1 MDCRQP
7 GSSLHGFSRQEYWS
21 GLPFPSPGD
30 LRDPRIEPEAPV
42 LAYGFFTPGKH
53 LILFSSVQSLS
64 RVRLFV
70 TPWIVA
76 RQASLSITNSQ
87 SSLRLTSIES
97 VMPSSHL
104 ILCRPLLLL
113 PLIQSQSAAGAV
125 TKYPRL
131 GGINNR
137 RSVSQIW
144 SCQST
149 TDVSAGLSSGCPS
162 WLVHSLLPCVS
173 SRSILSVCRERQIIL
188 SSSYKA
194 TSCEELTLWKR
205 LWCWEGLGA
214 GGEGDD
220 RGWDGWMA
228 SLIWWTRVWVN
239 SGSWWWTGRPG
250 VLWFMGSQGVGHD
263 WVTELTE
270 PIMRLPY

>member
-1 MDCRQP
+1 MWLRSDSSKQLLYSTLYLLHSDLPHRQGRYRDHVLLP
-7 GSSLHGFSRQEYWS
+7 RRVDSVP
-21 GLPFPSPGD
+21 GLP
-30 LRDPRIEPEAPV
+30 PV
-42 LAYGFFTPGKH
+42 LPATE
-53 LILFSSVQSLS
+53 LLFSAGS
-64 RVRLFV
+64 
-70 TPWIVA
+70 
-76 RQASLSITNSQ
+76 
-87 SSLRLTSIES
+87 
-97 VMPSSHL
+97 
-104 ILCRPLLLL
+104 L

-205 LWCWEGLGA
+205 L
-214 GGEGDD
+214 
-220 RGWDGWMA
+220 
-228 SLIWWTRVWVN
+228 
-239 SGSWWWTGRPG
+239 
-250 VLWFMGSQGVGHD
+250 
-263 WVTELTE
+263 
-270 PIMRLPY
+270 